1 MQGTLF
7 LLFLLSPNEGE
18 ALQEM
23 EMEGASLVLAASFP
37 SAPLLSSGPL
47 SFAGSLSRLREKA
60 GSLFFFFLLNQTQN
74 WDPVS
79 LMQLTVFIQEKKKA
93 DGGLFLFR
101 LFVFGCFFLLRHQYC
116 RALSVCAIQ
125 EDMTAPMHPRRYIS
139 LSYQSA
145 SQVHTVRGTKGSEG
159 NLFSA

>member
-1 MQGTLF
+1 
-7 LLFLLSPNEGE
+7 
-18 ALQEM
+18 M

-79 LMQLTVFIQEKKKA
+79 LMQLTVFIQEKKKPTVVFFFSVC
-93 DGGLFLFR
+93 LFLV
-101 LFVFGCFFLLRHQYC
+101 VFFCY
-116 RALSVCAIQ
+116 V
-125 EDMTAPMHPRRYIS
+125 IS
-139 LSYQSA
+139 IVARSA
-145 SQVHTVRGTKGSEG
+145 SVPYKKT
-159 NLFSA
+159 